1 MVSTIDNALHR
12 SRLFQ
17 LLALGFA
24 HPVDAFH
31 RTLVDGSY
39 PRAIGATATVAG
51 YDVQEL
57 SAPQLQSMDFEA
69 GYIELFQLGRRGKP
83 LVSLNAGDYS
93 ALNEDEAS
101 RPEFL
106 LRYSDWYRHF
116 GLRTDTSEDANELP
130 DHLVCQLEF
139 LAWVAHLEAEAG
151 EDGDA
156 RRGYQRAQR
165 DFLQRH
171 LTPFLALLV
180 EKLPQIQDSPVSD
193 FFGELTAQADT
204 ITRAIQ
210 GQLETITNG
219 DSPMTNAE
227 DSDQIAAVN
236 LWG

>member
-1 MVSTIDNALHR
+1 
-12 SRLFQ
+12 
-17 LLALGFA
+17 
-24 HPVDAFH
+24 
-31 RTLVDGSY
+31 
-39 PRAIGATATVAG
+39 
-51 YDVQEL
+51 
-57 SAPQLQSMDFEA
+57 
-69 GYIELFQLGRRGKP
+69 
-83 LVSLNAGDYS
+83 
-93 ALNEDEAS
+93 
-101 RPEFL
+101 
-106 LRYSDWYRHF
+106 
-116 GLRTDTSEDANELP
+116 
-130 DHLVCQLEF
+130 VCQLEF
-139 LAWVAHLEAEAG
+139 LAWLAHLEAEAG

-171 LTPFLALLV
+171 LKPFLALLV

-193 FFGELTAQADT
+193 YFGELTALADT